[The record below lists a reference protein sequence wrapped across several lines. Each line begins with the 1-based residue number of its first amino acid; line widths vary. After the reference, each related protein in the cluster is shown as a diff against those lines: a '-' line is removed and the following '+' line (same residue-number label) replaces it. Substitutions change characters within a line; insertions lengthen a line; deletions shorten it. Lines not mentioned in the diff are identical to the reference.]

1 MAKYLITGIAGFIGS
16 SLARALVER
25 GEQVRGVDNYLTG
38 KAANLAGIEGQID
51 FREADLRDA
60 AAMRAACEG
69 IDYILHIGAL
79 PSVPLSVKNP
89 EPSHRCN
96 VDGTF
101 HVLEGARAAGV
112 KRIIY
117 AASSSAY
124 GDQPVLPSNE
134 SMRPMPISP
143 YAVQKLAG
151 EYYMNSYWQVYGLET
166 VSLRYFNVF
175 GPRQGADSPYS
186 GVLAKFIQQMLV
198 GTRPTIFGNG
208 EQGRDFTY
216 IENIV
221 SANLLACAAPA
232 EKVAGKVFNTACGG
246 QHTLKEIYQLLAELT
261 GFDRPPLYAPPRTGA
276 HYDSFDCAEPWARKT
291 LMEHARDRREHLY
304 SIEQLERCQTHD
316 ELWNAA
322 QNQMVKFGWMHN
334 YMRMYWAKK
343 ILEWSP
349 DPARAF
355 DTCVTLND
363 RYFLDGRDPNGY
375 AGIAWSIVGKF
386 DRPWFERPIFG
397 TIRYMSAASTGKK
410 FNSRKYIQRMSEDF
424 TQSGFWAQE

>member
-38 KAANLAGIEGQID
+38 KAANLAGLEGQID
-51 FREADLRDA
+51 FQESDLRDA

-69 IDYILHIGAL
+69 IDYILHMGAL

-124 GDQPVLPSNE
+124 GDQPVLPSKE

-151 EYYMNSYWQVYGLET
+151 EHYMSSYWQVYGLET

-186 GVLAKFIQQMLV
+186 GVLAKFIQQMLE
-198 GTRPTIFGNG
+198 GARPTIFGNG

-216 IENIV
+216 IDNIV

-232 EKVAGKVFNTACGG
+232 EKVAGKVFNVACGQ
-246 QHTLKEIYQLLAELT
+246 QHTLQEIYELLAKLI
-261 GFDRPPLYAPPRTGA
+261 GFDRPPVYAAPR
-276 HYDSFDCAEPWARKT
+276 
-291 LMEHARDRREHLY
+291 
-304 SIEQLERCQTHD
+304 
-316 ELWNAA
+316 
-322 QNQMVKFGWMHN
+322 
-334 YMRMYWAKK
+334 
-343 ILEWSP
+343 
-349 DPARAF
+349 
-355 DTCVTLND
+355 
-363 RYFLDGRDPNGY
+363 NG
-375 AGIAWSIVGKF
+375 
-386 DRPWFERPIFG
+386 D
-397 TIRYMSAASTGKK
+397 IRNSQADISAAAEALDYRPLIGVEEGLQRTVEWYRETLKQPVV
-410 FNSRKYIQRMSEDF
+410 SR
-424 TQSGFWAQE
+424 

>member
-25 GEQVRGVDNYLTG
+25 GEHVRGVDNYLTG
-38 KAANLAGIEGQID
+38 KAANLAGLEDQID

-60 AAMRAACEG
+60 AAMRTACEG
-69 IDYILHIGAL
+69 IDYVLHIGAL

-124 GDQPVLPSNE
+124 GDQPVLPSKE

-151 EYYMNSYWQVYGLET
+151 EHYMNSYWQVYGLET

-186 GVLAKFIQQMLV
+186 GVLAKFIQQMLE

-216 IENIV
+216 IDNVV

-232 EKVAGKVFNTACGG
+232 EKVAGKVFNVACG
-246 QHTLKEIYQLLAELT
+246 
-261 GFDRPPLYAPPRTGA
+261 APA
-276 HYDSFDCAEPWARKT
+276 HPQ
-291 LMEHARDRREHLY
+291 RD
-304 SIEQLERCQTHD
+304 I
-316 ELWNAA
+316 
-322 QNQMVKFGWMHN
+322 
-334 YMRMYWAKK
+334 
-343 ILEWSP
+343 
-349 DPARAF
+349 PA
-355 DTCVTLND
+355 
-363 RYFLDGRDPNGY
+363 
-375 AGIAWSIVGKF
+375 VGKT
-386 DRPWFERPIFG
+386 DRV
-397 TIRYMSAASTGKK
+397 
-410 FNSRKYIQRMSEDF
+410 
-424 TQSGFWAQE
+424 